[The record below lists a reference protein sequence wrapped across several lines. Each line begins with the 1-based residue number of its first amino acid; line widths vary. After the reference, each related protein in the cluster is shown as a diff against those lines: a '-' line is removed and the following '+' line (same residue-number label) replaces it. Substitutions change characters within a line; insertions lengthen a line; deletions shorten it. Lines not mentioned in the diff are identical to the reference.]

1 MSRDRKYGTK
11 NTNTNPG
18 TALKTALG
26 GPGHKSYRE
35 KFPEKNVLWEGNK
48 PHYPRP
54 EDHRIARKRGNFST
68 YIPISDE
75 ENIVPAIEESLYE
88 EDDLG

>member
-18 TALKTALG
+18 TALKPAG
-26 GPGHKSYRE
+26 FKSYRE
-35 KFPEKNVLWEGNK
+35 RFPEKNVLWEGNK
-48 PHYPRP
+48 AHYPMP